1 MDEKWMKNGFSNG
14 PCIANLPIEIVI
26 VRCVKLPCLLCFSRW
41 DHDQKTIET
50 KIEKQKAEL
59 KKKNAKTINI
69 TQSKLITKKNI
80 RLIRNPQNL
89 AEHLSP
95 FVGGK
100 P

>member
-59 KKKNAKTINI
+59 KKKRKNYKHNTIKTNN
-69 TQSKLITKKNI
+69 QKKHT
-80 RLIRNPQNL
+80 P
-89 AEHLSP
+89 H
-95 FVGGK
+95 
-100 P
+100 